1 MIETILMLPF
11 LVLLMVGILEF
22 GMAWRDSISVS
33 AALRQSARTSASQG
47 ASGSSDYYALQSL
60 NAGLAG
66 IPSSAIKRIVVYN
79 ATTNAAPDP
88 TCLGMT
94 APSGQTGSRAC
105 NVYDAS
111 ALLLSSASFSSSAT
125 GSCPASAVD
134 RWFCPVTRN
143 VVQSSG
149 ADAVGI
155 YIELRHDFA
164 SRIFGAGLTIKDKFV
179 VRLEPI

>member
-1 MIETILMLPF
+1 MIESVLMLPF
-11 LVLLMVGILEF
+11 LVTLMVGILEF
-22 GMAWRDSISVS
+22 GMAWRDSIAVS
-33 AALRQSARTSASQG
+33 AALRQGARTAASQG
-47 ASGSSDYYALQSL
+47 ASGTSDYYALQAL
-60 NAGLAG
+60 NAGLSG
-66 IPSSAIKRIVVYN
+66 VPSDAIRRIVVYN
-79 ATTNAAPDP
+79 ATTNPAPDP

-94 APSGQTGSRAC
+94 APSGQTGARAC

-111 ALLLSSASFSSSAT
+111 ALLLGSSSFSEGAT
-125 GSCPASAVD
+125 SSCPSSAVD

-164 SRIFGAGLTIKDKFV
+164 SHIFGPGLTIKDKFV